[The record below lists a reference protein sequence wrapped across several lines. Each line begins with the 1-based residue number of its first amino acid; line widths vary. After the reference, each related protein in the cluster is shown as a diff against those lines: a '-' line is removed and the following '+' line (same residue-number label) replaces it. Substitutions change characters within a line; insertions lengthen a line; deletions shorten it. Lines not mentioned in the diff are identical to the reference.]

1 MDDSLRLSLS
11 QRQQQTLAPM
21 QLQFVRLLEMNGA
34 EAEEEVRRALDENPA
49 LEAAEPD
56 RESGDSHEGADD
68 LNDFNESAEQL
79 QMADYRSEDD
89 IPYYRLSTS
98 NRSADDRSYEPL
110 AVSSGESLFT
120 HLMKQ
125 LAEDPAMTERQM
137 EIARVVVGNIDDN
150 GYIERTTH
158 AIVDDLA
165 IQESIDA
172 DESEVRNVIDRV
184 RALEPAGVCAVD
196 LRDSLMLQLR
206 RRAVSPAVTLATEIV
221 RDYFDLFSL
230 MHFDRIASLTG
241 ADKEQVKAAMD
252 VIRSLNPKP
261 GTLITGDDDERT
273 RHISPDFLVEADGD
287 RLTLTLLSN
296 IPALQIEQS
305 FAPGSEIVKPRKT
318 AAGEAA
324 NAFIRQKRDEAQ
336 TFIRVVEMRR
346 ATLMR
351 VMGAIMQW
359 QRDFFL
365 TDDRRR
371 LRPMV
376 LRDIAAV
383 TGDDLSVISRA
394 TTGKYVATA
403 QGIYAVKSLFNE
415 RRKEGDETSSQV
427 VIDRLREIIA
437 SENTDK
443 PLSDEAITR
452 RLQDEGF
459 DIARRT
465 VAKYRERLGIPVGRL
480 RRKI

>member
-1 MDDSLRLSLS
+1 MDEKLKLQIA
-11 QRQQQTLAPM
+11 QRQQTTLAPM
-21 QLQFVRLLEMNGA
+21 QLQFVRMLEMTGA

-49 LEAAEPD
+49 LEEADTEPQEER
-56 RESGDSHEGADD
+56 RESDD
-68 LNDFNESAEQL
+68 EFNESAEQL
-79 QMADYRSEDD
+79 QMADYGSEDD
-89 IPYYRLSTS
+89 IPSYRLGIS
-98 NRSADDRSYEPL
+98 NQSPDDNRYEPV
-110 AVSSGESLFT
+110 AVSSGESLYE
-120 HLMKQ
+120 HLMRQ
-125 LAEDPAMTERQM
+125 LAENPAVTERQM
-137 EIARVVVGNIDDN
+137 EIARVIVGNIDNN
-150 GYIERTTH
+150 GYLERTIH
-158 AIVDDLA
+158 ALVDDLA

-172 DESEVRNVIDRV
+172 DESEVRAVADLV
-184 RALEPAGVCAVD
+184 RSLEPAGVGAYD
-196 LRDSLMLQLR
+196 LRDSLLLQLR
-206 RRAVSPAVTLATEIV
+206 RRKLTPAVVLATEIV

-241 ADKEQVKAAMD
+241 SDREQIKEAMD

-273 RHISPDFLVEADGD
+273 RHISPDFIVEADGD
-287 RLTLTLLSN
+287 RLTLSMTGR

-305 FAPGSEIVKPRKT
+305 FAPGHEIVSPRKS

-324 NAFIRQKRDEAQ
+324 NAFIRQKRDEAA
-336 TFIRVVEMRR
+336 TFIKVLEMRQ

-351 VMGAIMQW
+351 VMGAIVQW

-427 VIDRLREIIA
+427 IIDRLREIIA